1 MWSIGR
7 IGEIYVSRKLSAISD
22 QLSAQPGGRLYWGE
36 EGARLLTDHVTLSP
50 AEVLRMRARFDDK
63 VLQMGHLEE
72 DGSMPI
78 PVGSVVEAVQS
89 IGG

>member
-1 MWSIGR
+1 
-7 IGEIYVSRKLSAISD
+7 
-22 QLSAQPGGRLYWGE
+22 
-36 EGARLLTDHVTLSP
+36 
-50 AEVLRMRARFDDK
+50 MRARFDDK

-89 IGG
+89 IGGQRLSEALEDLKSEQISMLESG

>member
-1 MWSIGR
+1 M
-7 IGEIYVSRKLSAISD
+7 
-22 QLSAQPGGRLYWGE
+22 
-36 EGARLLTDHVTLSP
+36 LTDHVTLSP

-89 IGG
+89 IGGQRLSEALEDLKSEQISMLESG